1 MSKDK
6 KINKHYENLIDGT
19 KIKKIEK
26 SEDATRY
33 GEFISSFDKWT
44 TFENQKTIC
53 NHLEKAGK
61 HRGKQSLPDNK
72 NN

>member
-1 MSKDK
+1 MPKDK

-19 KIKKIEK
+19 KSKKIEK
-26 SEDATRY
+26 NEDVTGY

-53 NHLEKAGK
+53 NHLEKATKRKGEK
-61 HRGKQSLPDNK
+61 CSPDNT